1 MMYVC
6 LYMLINAQF
15 HETSRFRSV
24 RETRSFYTWFMLY
37 SGIHYVV
44 VATILLREDAIKP
57 AAALIN
63 LVIF

>member
-1 MMYVC
+1 
-6 LYMLINAQF
+6 
-15 HETSRFRSV
+15 
-24 RETRSFYTWFMLY
+24 MLY

-44 VATILLREDAIKP
+44 VATILLRENSIKS